1 MGAET
6 EETEQS
12 SILSL
17 PIFSLQPP
25 RATMERPGMAPSPL
39 HTAASVPFRWE
50 EQPGKPR
57 PCTTTLSHPTN
68 TGVPKCLELPP
79 RLLYIES
86 SKSKDKP
93 PSPTTVLEG
102 PDQVARSIFQSY
114 SFRFTAGKMATREET
129 NEGGGGSGGSSPE
142 GGLLGGPLV
151 LSRRGRVSCRDGGLL
166 GSLRRRAFS
175 FRTKRE
181 VTDVGNFA
189 FLDREGDGD
198 GCGVDGDGGGCTV
211 EETAVTVT
219 SLTSVTSVRRKRNL
233 FCLSEARSNFW
244 ATIYGALKQVI
255 PRRKATKTVPS

>member
-6 EETEQS
+6 EETEETEES
-12 SILSL
+12 STLTL

-25 RATMERPGMAPSPL
+25 RATTGTAPSPL

-57 PCTTTLSHPTN
+57 PCTTLSHPTN

-86 SKSKDKP
+86 SKSKNKT

-102 PDQVARSIFQSY
+102 PDHGARSIFQSY
-114 SFRFTAGKMATREET
+114 SFRFTRGKTAAQEET

-142 GGLLGGPLV
+142 RGLLGGPLV
-151 LSRRGRVSCRDGGLL
+151 LSRRVSCRDGGLL

-181 VTDVGNFA
+181 VTDVGNFV

-198 GCGVDGDGGGCTV
+198 GCGSDGDGCTL
-211 EETAVTVT
+211 EEMEKTAVTV
-219 SLTSVTSVRRKRNL
+219 TSVTSVRRKRSPL
-233 FCLSEARSNFW
+233 GLSEARSNFW

-255 PRRKATKTVPS
+255 PRRTNKDSHRLN